1 MVVFHGSAPIWP
13 KKFWPNSLKG
23 ATSPGMTEKT
33 KNEFGLEAERRAFFG
48 RRSSHKLYSTQQKLV
63 EELLPHIEIDLEKG
77 QPDLNRLFGDRVQAP
92 LFLEIGYG
100 GGEHLARHART
111 HPENN
116 YIGCEPFMG
125 GVGKMLSYIDRQALE
140 NVRLYRED
148 ALHLLRALPAN
159 AVSGA
164 YLLYPDPW
172 PKKKHHK
179 RRFVNPVTLGQLARI
194 LKPGAEFRVATDIED
209 YATWVLAHIVRSDEF
224 SWHPKAAS
232 EWRTPWADWE
242 PTRYEQK
249 AKREGRAS
257 FYFSFY
263 RK

>member
-1 MVVFHGSAPIWP
+1 
-13 KKFWPNSLKG
+13 
-23 ATSPGMTEKT
+23 MTEKT

-100 GGEHLARHART
+100 GGEHLARHAQT
-111 HPENN
+111 HLENN

-179 RRFVNPVTLGQLARI
+179 RRFINPVTLGQLARI

-209 YATWVLAHIVRSDEF
+209 YAAWVLAHIVRSDEF
-224 SWHPKAAS
+224 SWHPKAAN
-232 EWRTPWADWE
+232 EWRTPWSDWE